1 MEQQMSFDP
10 QSYLNATMTG
20 ANATASKP
28 VPVGIY
34 LAVLMKPEIK
44 TWQGKKDPTMSGIKL
59 SFQCD
64 LQDTIEGFSMKPSV
78 RGEIM
83 LDTDDSGALK
93 FGDNDNVRLGRLRKA
108 IGLNEAGKP
117 WSFAQ
122 FEGRMLKV
130 SVKHRVDPLDATK
143 VYTEIDAYFPAA

>member
-1 MEQQMSFDP
+1 MSFDP

-20 ANATASKP
+20 ANATVSKP

-59 SFQCD
+59 SFQCEI
-64 LQDTIEGFSMKPSV
+64 QDPVEGFSIKPNV

-83 LDTDDSGALK
+83 LDTDDNGALK
-93 FGDNDNVRLGRLRKA
+93 FGENDNVRLGRLRKA
-108 IGLNEAGKP
+108 LNMNDPAKP
-117 WSFAQ
+117 WTFAA
-122 FEGRMLKV
+122 FEGQMLKI
-130 SVKHRVDPLDATK
+130 SVKHRVDPMDATK
-143 VYTEIDAYFPAA
+143 VYTEIDAYFPPA

>member
-1 MEQQMSFDP
+1 MSFDP
-10 QSYLNATMTG
+10 STYLNATMTG
-20 ANATASKP
+20 ANATVSKP

-44 TWQGKKDPTMSGIKL
+44 TWQGKKDPTLSGIKL
-59 SFQCD
+59 SFQCE
-64 LQDTIEGFSMKPSV
+64 LQEDIPGFNMKPSV

-83 LDTDDSGALK
+83 LDTDDFSALK
-93 FGDNDNVRLGRLRKA
+93 FGENDNVRLGRLRKA
-108 IGLNEAGKP
+108 LDLNKDGQP

-143 VYTEIDAYFPAA
+143 VYTEIDAYFPPA